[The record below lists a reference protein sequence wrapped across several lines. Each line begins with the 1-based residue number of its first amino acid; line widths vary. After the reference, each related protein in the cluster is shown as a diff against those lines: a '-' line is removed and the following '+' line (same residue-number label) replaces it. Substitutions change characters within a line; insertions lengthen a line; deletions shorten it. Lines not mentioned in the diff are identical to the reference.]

1 MGHEHNEHAHDCV
14 CGCTHAHHHEH
25 EHEHTHDH
33 EHAHEHEH
41 EHSCGCKH
49 EQEYA
54 HEHGCGC
61 KHKHKHEH
69 DHDHDHGCSCGCG
82 HQHAHGEHGVKG
94 QVIRLA
100 VSAAL
105 LIAAWLLPLSGVWKL
120 IAFALPYFIAGYGV
134 LREAAENIVHGEVF
148 DENFLMAIATIG
160 AFCIGEYPEAVFVM
174 IFFQVGELFEELAVG
189 RSRRSIEKL
198 MDIRPDYAN
207 LEKEGETRQISP
219 EEVEIGDIIVVK
231 PGEKV
236 PLDGVVESGS
246 SSLNTMALTG
256 ESAPRDVQPGDGV
269 LSGCVNLTGVLRVRV
284 EKGYAESTVAKI
296 LELVEN
302 SAENKA
308 KSESFIRKFAR
319 WYTPAV
325 VIGAALLAVVP
336 SIITG
341 QWSFWVYKAL
351 TLLVISCPCALVVSV
366 PLAFFGGIGGAS
378 RCGILIK
385 GGNYLEALA
394 DAKTVVFDKTGTLTR
409 GSFFVT
415 TIHPTDCSEEELLE
429 LAAAAERYSDH
440 PISIS
445 IREAYGK
452 PIDEARVQEL
462 KELAGHG
469 VSAKIDGRA
478 VLVGNERLMQGSGI
492 DVARCTHDGTMVHVA
507 ADGQYLGHIVI
518 DDAVKPDSA
527 EAICALRRLGVAKT
541 VMLTGDQRSVA
552 ERVGKEL
559 GIDEVRAE
567 LLPGDKVG
575 CVEELLEKKT
585 DGTLLFV
592 GDGMNDAPVLSRA
605 DVGVAMGALGSD
617 AAIEAAD
624 VVLMDDQPSKL
635 ALAVRISRRT
645 RAIARQNIAFAL
657 GVKLA
662 VMVLTVL
669 GVTNMGPAVF
679 ADVGV
684 MVLAVLNSTRA
695 MRIRQ

>member
-1 MGHEHNEHAHDCV
+1 M
-14 CGCTHAHHHEH
+14 EH
-25 EHEHTHDH
+25 EHKK
-33 EHAHEHEH
+33 HAEGCCCEHEREH
-41 EHSCGCKH
+41 EK
-49 EQEYA
+49 
-54 HEHGCGC
+54 EHGCCCEHEREHEKEHGC
-61 KHKHKHEH
+61 CCEHEREH
-69 DHDHDHGCSCGCG
+69 EKEHGCCCEHEREHGCSCCG
-82 HQHAHGEHGVKG
+82 HEHGEENEKV

-100 VSAAL
+100 VSAVL
-105 LIAAWLLPLSGVWKL
+105 LAAAWLSPLAGIWRL
-120 IAFALPYFIAGYGV
+120 LAFLVPYLIAGYTV
-134 LREAAENIVHGEVF
+134 LWQAAKNILHGEIF
-148 DENFLMAIATIG
+148 DEGFLMAIATIG
-160 AFCIGEYPEAVFVM
+160 AFFIGEYPEAVFVM
-174 IFFQVGELFEELAVG
+174 IFFQVGELFEALAVG
-189 RSRRSIEKL
+189 RSRRSIEAL

-207 LEKEGETRQISP
+207 LEKDGETRRVSP
-219 EEVEIGDIIVVK
+219 EEVGIGEIIVVK
-231 PGEKV
+231 PGEKI
-236 PLDGVVESGS
+236 PLDGVVESGG

-256 ESAPRDVQPGDGV
+256 EPAPRDVAPGDSV
-269 LSGCVNLTGVLRVRV
+269 ISGCVNLTGVLRVRV
-284 EKGYAESTVAKI
+284 EKRYAESTVAKI

-308 KSESFIRKFAR
+308 RSESFIRKFAR

-325 VIGAALLAVVP
+325 VIAAVLLAVVP
-336 SIITG
+336 SVITG

-378 RCGILIK
+378 RCGILVK

-415 TIHPTDCSEEELLE
+415 TIHPTACSEEELLE

-440 PISIS
+440 PISLS

-452 PIDEARVQEL
+452 SIDEARVQEL

-478 VLVGNERLMQGSGI
+478 VLVGNERLMQANGV
-492 DVARCTHDGTMVHVA
+492 DVAKCTHEGTMVHVA

-527 EAICALRRLGVAKT
+527 DAILALRRLGVTKT
-541 VMLTGDQRSVA
+541 VMLTGDQKSVA
-552 ERVGKEL
+552 ERVGREL
-559 GIDEVRAE
+559 GLDEVRAE

-575 CVEELLEKKT
+575 CVEELLVKKAN
-585 DGTLLFV
+585 GTLLFV

-635 ALAVRISRRT
+635 ALAIRIGRRT
-645 RAIARQNIAFAL
+645 RSIARQNIVFAL
-657 GVKLA
+657 AVKLA
-662 VMVLTVL
+662 FMVLTVL

>member
-1 MGHEHNEHAHDCV
+1 MEQEHNEHAHVQC
-14 CGCTHAHHHEH
+14 CEHEH
-25 EHEHTHDH
+25 EHEHEHAHCCEHEHGH

-41 EHSCGCKH
+41 EHGH
-49 EQEYA
+49 A
-54 HEHGCGC
+54 HEHAHAHCC
-61 KHKHKHEH
+61 EHEH
-69 DHDHDHGCSCGCG
+69 EHRHEHGCSCGCG
-82 HQHAHGEHGVKG
+82 HDHGEAGTKA
-94 QVIRLA
+94 QVIKLV
-100 VSAAL
+100 VSAVL
-105 LIAAWLLPLSGVWKL
+105 LVAAYLLPLEGVWRL
-120 IAFALPYFIAGYGV
+120 AAFLLPYLIVGYEV
-134 LREAAENIVHGEVF
+134 LWEAASNIIHGEVF
-148 DENFLMAIATIG
+148 DEAFLMALATIG

-174 IFFQVGELFEELAVG
+174 IFFQVGELFEGIAVG

-207 LEKEGETRQISP
+207 LEKDGEMRQVSP

-256 ESAPRDVQPGDGV
+256 ESAPRDVQAGDGV
-269 LSGCVNLTGVLRVRV
+269 ISGCVNLTGVLRVRV
-284 EKGYAESTVAKI
+284 QKRYAESTVAKI

-302 SAENKA
+302 SADNKA

-325 VIGAALLAVVP
+325 VILALALALVP

-366 PLAFFGGIGGAS
+366 PLTFFGGIGGAS
-378 RCGILIK
+378 RCGVLVK

-409 GSFFVT
+409 GKFFVT
-415 TIHPTDCSEEELLE
+415 TVHPTGCSEAELLE
-429 LAAAAERYSDH
+429 LAAAAEQYSDH

-452 PIDEARVQEL
+452 RLDESRIQQLQEV
-462 KELAGHG
+462 AGHG

-478 VLVGNERLMQGSGI
+478 VLAGNERLMRENGI
-492 DVARCTHDGTMVHVA
+492 ELPECVHEGTMVHVA

-527 EAICALRRLGVAKT
+527 EAISALRALGVQKT
-541 VMLTGDQRSVA
+541 VMLTGDQKAVA
-552 ERVGKEL
+552 ERVGRDL
-559 GIDEVRAE
+559 AIDEVHAE
-567 LLPGDKVG
+567 LLPADKVA
-575 CVEELLEKKT
+575 CVERLLAQKT

-635 ALAVRISRRT
+635 ALAIRAGRRT
-645 RAIARQNIAFAL
+645 RRIARENIVFAL
-657 GVKLA
+657 VVKLA

-669 GVTNMGPAVF
+669 DVTSMAPAIF

-684 MVLAVLNSTRA
+684 MVLAVLNATRA
-695 MRIRQ
+695 MHIKQP

>member
-1 MGHEHNEHAHDCV
+1 M
-14 CGCTHAHHHEH
+14 EH
-25 EHEHTHDH
+25 EHKK
-33 EHAHEHEH
+33 HAEGCCCEHEREH
-41 EHSCGCKH
+41 EK
-49 EQEYA
+49 
-54 HEHGCGC
+54 EHGCCCEHEREHEKEHGC
-61 KHKHKHEH
+61 CCEHERE
-69 DHDHDHGCSCGCG
+69 HGCSCCG
-82 HQHAHGEHGVKG
+82 HEHGEENEKV

-100 VSAAL
+100 VSAVL
-105 LIAAWLLPLSGVWKL
+105 LAAAWLSPLAGIWRL
-120 IAFALPYFIAGYGV
+120 LAFLVPYLIAGYTV
-134 LREAAENIVHGEVF
+134 LWQAAKNILHGEIF
-148 DENFLMAIATIG
+148 DEGFLMAIATIG
-160 AFCIGEYPEAVFVM
+160 AFFIGEYPEAVFVM
-174 IFFQVGELFEELAVG
+174 IFFQVGELFEALAVG
-189 RSRRSIEKL
+189 RSRRSIEAL

-207 LEKEGETRQISP
+207 LEKDGETRRVSP
-219 EEVEIGDIIVVK
+219 EEVGIGEIIVVK
-231 PGEKV
+231 PGEKI
-236 PLDGVVESGS
+236 PLDGVVESGG

-256 ESAPRDVQPGDGV
+256 EPAPRDVAPGDSV
-269 LSGCVNLTGVLRVRV
+269 ISGCVNLTGVLRVRV
-284 EKGYAESTVAKI
+284 EKRYAESTVAKI

-308 KSESFIRKFAR
+308 RSESFIRKFAR

-325 VIGAALLAVVP
+325 VIAAVLLAVVP
-336 SIITG
+336 SVITG

-378 RCGILIK
+378 RCGILVK

-415 TIHPTDCSEEELLE
+415 TIHPTACSEEELLE

-440 PISIS
+440 PISLS

-452 PIDEARVQEL
+452 SIDEARVQEL

-478 VLVGNERLMQGSGI
+478 VLVGNERLMQANGV
-492 DVARCTHDGTMVHVA
+492 DVAKCTHEGTMVHVA

-527 EAICALRRLGVAKT
+527 DAILALRRLGVTKT
-541 VMLTGDQRSVA
+541 VMLTGDQKSVA
-552 ERVGKEL
+552 ERVGREL
-559 GIDEVRAE
+559 GLDEVRAE

-575 CVEELLEKKT
+575 CVEELLVKKAN
-585 DGTLLFV
+585 GTLLFV

-635 ALAVRISRRT
+635 ALAIRIGRRT
-645 RAIARQNIAFAL
+645 RSIARQNIVFAL
-657 GVKLA
+657 AVKLA
-662 VMVLTVL
+662 FMVLTVL

>member
-1 MGHEHNEHAHDCV
+1 M
-14 CGCTHAHHHEH
+14 EH
-25 EHEHTHDH
+25 EHKK
-33 EHAHEHEH
+33 HAEGCCCEHER
-41 EHSCGCKH
+41 EHGK
-49 EQEYA
+49 
-54 HEHGCGC
+54 EHGCCCEHEREHEKEHGC
-61 KHKHKHEH
+61 CCEHERE
-69 DHDHDHGCSCGCG
+69 HGCSCCG
-82 HQHAHGEHGVKG
+82 HEHGEENEKV

-100 VSAAL
+100 VSAVL
-105 LIAAWLLPLSGVWKL
+105 LAAAWLSPLAGIWRL
-120 IAFALPYFIAGYGV
+120 LAFLVPYLIAGYTV
-134 LREAAENIVHGEVF
+134 LWQAAKNILHGEIF
-148 DENFLMAIATIG
+148 DEGFLMAIATIG
-160 AFCIGEYPEAVFVM
+160 ALFIGEYPEAVFVM
-174 IFFQVGELFEELAVG
+174 IFFQVGELFEALAVG
-189 RSRRSIEKL
+189 RSRRSIEAL

-207 LEKEGETRQISP
+207 LEKDGETRQVSP
-219 EEVEIGDIIVVK
+219 EEVGIGEIIVVK
-231 PGEKV
+231 PGEKI
-236 PLDGVVESGS
+236 PLDGVVESGG

-256 ESAPRDVQPGDGV
+256 EPAPRDVAPGDSV
-269 LSGCVNLTGVLRVRV
+269 ISGCVNLTGVLRVRV
-284 EKGYAESTVAKI
+284 EKRYAESTVAKI

-308 KSESFIRKFAR
+308 RSESFIRKFAR

-325 VIGAALLAVVP
+325 VIAAVLLAVVP
-336 SIITG
+336 SVITG

-378 RCGILIK
+378 RCGILVK
-385 GGNYLEALA
+385 GGDYLEALA

-415 TIHPTDCSEEELLE
+415 TIHPTACSEEELLE

-440 PISIS
+440 PISLS

-478 VLVGNERLMQGSGI
+478 VLIGNERLMQANG
-492 DVARCTHDGTMVHVA
+492 VAVAKCTHEGTMVHVA

-527 EAICALRRLGVAKT
+527 DAILALRRLGVTKT
-541 VMLTGDQRSVA
+541 VMLTGDQKSVA
-552 ERVGKEL
+552 ERVGREL
-559 GIDEVRAE
+559 GLDEVRAE

-575 CVEELLEKKT
+575 CVEELLAQKAN
-585 DGTLLFV
+585 GTLLFV

-635 ALAVRISRRT
+635 ALAIRIGRRT
-645 RAIARQNIAFAL
+645 RSIARQNIVFAL
-657 GVKLA
+657 AVKLA
-662 VMVLTVL
+662 FMVLTVL

-695 MRIRQ
+695 MRIKQ

>member
-1 MGHEHNEHAHDCV
+1 M
-14 CGCTHAHHHEH
+14 EH
-25 EHEHTHDH
+25 EHKK
-33 EHAHEHEH
+33 HAEGCCCEHEREH
-41 EHSCGCKH
+41 EK
-49 EQEYA
+49 
-54 HEHGCGC
+54 EHGCC
-61 KHKHKHEH
+61 CEHERE
-69 DHDHDHGCSCGCG
+69 HGCSCCG
-82 HQHAHGEHGVKG
+82 HEHGEENEKV

-100 VSAAL
+100 VSAVL
-105 LIAAWLLPLSGVWKL
+105 LAAAWLSPLAGIWRL
-120 IAFALPYFIAGYGV
+120 LAFLVPYLIAGYTV
-134 LREAAENIVHGEVF
+134 LWQAAKNILHGEIF
-148 DENFLMAIATIG
+148 DEGFLMAIATIG
-160 AFCIGEYPEAVFVM
+160 AFFIGEYPEAVFVM
-174 IFFQVGELFEELAVG
+174 IFFQVGELFEALAVG
-189 RSRRSIEKL
+189 RSRRSIEAL

-207 LEKEGETRQISP
+207 LEKDGETRRVSP
-219 EEVEIGDIIVVK
+219 EEVGIGEIIVVK
-231 PGEKV
+231 PGEKI
-236 PLDGVVESGS
+236 PLDGVVESGG

-256 ESAPRDVQPGDGV
+256 EPAPRDVAPGDSV
-269 LSGCVNLTGVLRVRV
+269 ISGCVNLTGVLRVRV
-284 EKGYAESTVAKI
+284 EKRYAESTVAKI

-308 KSESFIRKFAR
+308 RSESFIRKFAR

-325 VIGAALLAVVP
+325 VIAAVLLAVVP
-336 SIITG
+336 SVITG

-378 RCGILIK
+378 RCGILVK

-415 TIHPTDCSEEELLE
+415 TIHPTACSEEELLE

-440 PISIS
+440 PISLS

-452 PIDEARVQEL
+452 SIDEARVQEL

-478 VLVGNERLMQGSGI
+478 VLVGNERLMQANGV
-492 DVARCTHDGTMVHVA
+492 DVAKCTHEGTMVHVA

-527 EAICALRRLGVAKT
+527 DAILALRRLGVTKT
-541 VMLTGDQRSVA
+541 VMLTGDQKSVA
-552 ERVGKEL
+552 ERVGREL
-559 GIDEVRAE
+559 GLDEVRAE

-575 CVEELLEKKT
+575 CVEELLVKKAN
-585 DGTLLFV
+585 GTLLFV

-635 ALAVRISRRT
+635 ALAIRIGRRT
-645 RAIARQNIAFAL
+645 RSIARQNIVFAL
-657 GVKLA
+657 AVKL
-662 VMVLTVL
+662 VFMVLTVL

>member
-1 MGHEHNEHAHDCV
+1 M
-14 CGCTHAHHHEH
+14 EH
-25 EHEHTHDH
+25 EHKK
-33 EHAHEHEH
+33 HAEGCCCEHEREH
-41 EHSCGCKH
+41 EK
-49 EQEYA
+49 
-54 HEHGCGC
+54 EHGCCCEHEREHEKEHGC
-61 KHKHKHEH
+61 CCEHEREH
-69 DHDHDHGCSCGCG
+69 EKEHGCCCEHEREHGCSCCG
-82 HQHAHGEHGVKG
+82 HEHGEENEKV

-100 VSAAL
+100 VSAVL
-105 LIAAWLLPLSGVWKL
+105 LAAAWLSPLAGIWRL
-120 IAFALPYFIAGYGV
+120 LAFLVPYLIAGYTV
-134 LREAAENIVHGEVF
+134 LWQAAKNILHGEIF
-148 DENFLMAIATIG
+148 DEGFLMAIATIG
-160 AFCIGEYPEAVFVM
+160 AFFIGEYPEAVFVM
-174 IFFQVGELFEELAVG
+174 IFFQVGELFEALAVG
-189 RSRRSIEKL
+189 RSRRSIEAL

-207 LEKEGETRQISP
+207 LEKDGETRRVSP
-219 EEVEIGDIIVVK
+219 EEVGIGEIIVVK
-231 PGEKV
+231 PGEKI
-236 PLDGVVESGS
+236 PLDGVVESGG

-256 ESAPRDVQPGDGV
+256 EPAPRDVAPGDSV
-269 LSGCVNLTGVLRVRV
+269 ISGCVNLTGVLRVRV
-284 EKGYAESTVAKI
+284 EKRYAESTVAKI

-308 KSESFIRKFAR
+308 RSESFIRKFAR

-325 VIGAALLAVVP
+325 VIAAVLLAVVP
-336 SIITG
+336 SVITG

-378 RCGILIK
+378 RCGILVK

-415 TIHPTDCSEEELLE
+415 TIHPTACSEEELLE

-440 PISIS
+440 PISLS

-452 PIDEARVQEL
+452 SIDEARVQEL

-478 VLVGNERLMQGSGI
+478 VLVGNERLMQANGV
-492 DVARCTHDGTMVHVA
+492 DVAKCTHEGTMVHVA

-527 EAICALRRLGVAKT
+527 DAILALRRLGVTKT
-541 VMLTGDQRSVA
+541 VMLTGDQKSVA
-552 ERVGKEL
+552 ERVGREL
-559 GIDEVRAE
+559 GLDEVRAE

-575 CVEELLEKKT
+575 CVEELLVKKAN
-585 DGTLLFV
+585 GTLLFV

-635 ALAVRISRRT
+635 ALAIRIGRRT
-645 RAIARQNIAFAL
+645 RSIARQNIVFAL
-657 GVKLA
+657 AVKL
-662 VMVLTVL
+662 VFMVLTVL

>member
-1 MGHEHNEHAHDCV
+1 M
-14 CGCTHAHHHEH
+14 EH
-25 EHEHTHDH
+25 EHKK
-33 EHAHEHEH
+33 HAEGCCCEHEREH
-41 EHSCGCKH
+41 EK
-49 EQEYA
+49 
-54 HEHGCGC
+54 EHGCC
-61 KHKHKHEH
+61 CEHERE
-69 DHDHDHGCSCGCG
+69 HGCSCCG
-82 HQHAHGEHGVKG
+82 HEHGEENEKV

-100 VSAAL
+100 VSAVL
-105 LIAAWLLPLSGVWKL
+105 LAAAWLSPLAGIWRL
-120 IAFALPYFIAGYGV
+120 LAFLVPYLIAGYTV
-134 LREAAENIVHGEVF
+134 LWQAAKNILHGEIF
-148 DENFLMAIATIG
+148 DEGFLMAIATIG
-160 AFCIGEYPEAVFVM
+160 AFFIGEYPEAVFVM
-174 IFFQVGELFEELAVG
+174 IFFQVGELFEALAVG
-189 RSRRSIEKL
+189 RSRRSIEAL

-207 LEKEGETRQISP
+207 LEKDGETRRVSP
-219 EEVEIGDIIVVK
+219 EEVGIGEIIVVK
-231 PGEKV
+231 PGEKI
-236 PLDGVVESGS
+236 PLDGVVESGG

-256 ESAPRDVQPGDGV
+256 EPAPRDVAPGDSV
-269 LSGCVNLTGVLRVRV
+269 ISGCVNLTGVLRVRV
-284 EKGYAESTVAKI
+284 EKRYAESTVAKI

-308 KSESFIRKFAR
+308 RSESFIRKFAR

-325 VIGAALLAVVP
+325 VIAAVLLAVVP
-336 SIITG
+336 SVITG

-378 RCGILIK
+378 RCGILVK

-415 TIHPTDCSEEELLE
+415 TIHPTACSEEELLE

-440 PISIS
+440 PISLS

-452 PIDEARVQEL
+452 SIDEARVQEL

-478 VLVGNERLMQGSGI
+478 VLVGNERLMQANGV
-492 DVARCTHDGTMVHVA
+492 DVAKCTHEGTMVHVA

-527 EAICALRRLGVAKT
+527 DAILALRRLGVTKT
-541 VMLTGDQRSVA
+541 VMLTGDQKSVA
-552 ERVGKEL
+552 ERVGREL
-559 GIDEVRAE
+559 GLDEVRAE

-575 CVEELLEKKT
+575 CVEELLVKKAN
-585 DGTLLFV
+585 GTLLFV

-635 ALAVRISRRT
+635 ALAIRIGRRT
-645 RAIARQNIAFAL
+645 RSIARQNIVFAL
-657 GVKLA
+657 AVKLA
-662 VMVLTVL
+662 FMVLTVL

>member
-1 MGHEHNEHAHDCV
+1 M
-14 CGCTHAHHHEH
+14 EH
-25 EHEHTHDH
+25 EHKKHAEHCCC
-33 EHAHEHEH
+33 EHER
-41 EHSCGCKH
+41 EK
-49 EQEYA
+49 
-54 HEHGCGC
+54 EHGCRCG
-61 KHKHKHEH
+61 HERE
-69 DHDHDHGCSCGCG
+69 HGCSCGCG
-82 HQHAHGEHGVKG
+82 HEHGEENEKV

-100 VSAAL
+100 VSAVL
-105 LIAAWLLPLSGVWKL
+105 LAAAWLSPLVGIWRL
-120 IAFALPYFIAGYGV
+120 LAFLVPYLIAGYTV
-134 LREAAENIVHGEVF
+134 LWQAAKNILHGEIF
-148 DENFLMAIATIG
+148 DEGFLMAIATIG

-174 IFFQVGELFEELAVG
+174 IFFQVGELFEALAVG
-189 RSRRSIEKL
+189 RSRRSIEAL

-207 LEKEGETRQISP
+207 LEKDGETRQVSP
-219 EEVEIGDIIVVK
+219 EEVGIGEIIVVK
-231 PGEKV
+231 PGEKI

-256 ESAPRDVQPGDGV
+256 EPAPRDVAPGDSV
-269 LSGCVNLTGVLRVRV
+269 ISGCVNLTGVLRVRV
-284 EKGYAESTVAKI
+284 EKRYAESTVAKI

-308 KSESFIRKFAR
+308 RSESFIRKFAR

-325 VIGAALLAVVP
+325 VIAAVLLAVVP
-336 SIITG
+336 SVITG

-378 RCGILIK
+378 RCGILVK

-415 TIHPTDCSEEELLE
+415 TIHPTACSEEELLE

-440 PISIS
+440 PISLS

-452 PIDEARVQEL
+452 SIDEARVQEL

-478 VLVGNERLMQGSGI
+478 VLVGNERLMQANGV
-492 DVARCTHDGTMVHVA
+492 DVAKCTHEGTMVHAA

-527 EAICALRRLGVAKT
+527 DAILALRRLGVTKT
-541 VMLTGDQRSVA
+541 VMLTGDQKSVA
-552 ERVGKEL
+552 ERVGREL
-559 GIDEVRAE
+559 GLDEVRAE

-575 CVEELLEKKT
+575 CVEELLVQKAN
-585 DGTLLFV
+585 GTLLFV

-635 ALAVRISRRT
+635 ALAIRIGRRT
-645 RAIARQNIAFAL
+645 RSIARQNIVFAL
-657 GVKLA
+657 AVKL
-662 VMVLTVL
+662 VFMVLTVL

>member
-1 MGHEHNEHAHDCV
+1 M
-14 CGCTHAHHHEH
+14 EH
-25 EHEHTHDH
+25 EHKK
-33 EHAHEHEH
+33 HAEGCCCEHEREH
-41 EHSCGCKH
+41 EK
-49 EQEYA
+49 
-54 HEHGCGC
+54 EHGCC
-61 KHKHKHEH
+61 CEHERE
-69 DHDHDHGCSCGCG
+69 HGCSCCG
-82 HQHAHGEHGVKG
+82 HEHGEENEKV

-100 VSAAL
+100 VSAVL
-105 LIAAWLLPLSGVWKL
+105 LAAAWLSPLAGIWRL
-120 IAFALPYFIAGYGV
+120 LAFLVPYLIAGYTV
-134 LREAAENIVHGEVF
+134 LWQAAKNILHGEIF
-148 DENFLMAIATIG
+148 DEGFLMAIATIG
-160 AFCIGEYPEAVFVM
+160 AFFIGEYPEAVFVM
-174 IFFQVGELFEELAVG
+174 IFFQVGELFEALAVG
-189 RSRRSIEKL
+189 RSRRSIEAL

-207 LEKEGETRQISP
+207 LEKDGETRQVSP
-219 EEVEIGDIIVVK
+219 EEVGIGEIIVVK
-231 PGEKV
+231 PGEKI
-236 PLDGVVESGS
+236 PLDGVVESGG

-256 ESAPRDVQPGDGV
+256 EPAPRDVAPGDSV
-269 LSGCVNLTGVLRVRV
+269 ISGCVNLTGVLRVRV
-284 EKGYAESTVAKI
+284 EKRYAESTVAKI

-308 KSESFIRKFAR
+308 RSESFIRKFAR

-325 VIGAALLAVVP
+325 VIAAVLLAVVP
-336 SIITG
+336 SVITG

-378 RCGILIK
+378 RCGILVK

-415 TIHPTDCSEEELLE
+415 TIHSTACSEEELLE

-440 PISIS
+440 PISLS

-452 PIDEARVQEL
+452 SIDEARVQEL

-478 VLVGNERLMQGSGI
+478 VLVGNERLMQANGV
-492 DVARCTHDGTMVHVA
+492 DVAKCTHEGTMVHVA

-527 EAICALRRLGVAKT
+527 DAILALRRLGVTKT
-541 VMLTGDQRSVA
+541 VMLTGDQKSVA
-552 ERVGKEL
+552 ERVGREL
-559 GIDEVRAE
+559 GLDEVRAE

-575 CVEELLEKKT
+575 CVEELLVKKAN
-585 DGTLLFV
+585 GTLLFV

-635 ALAVRISRRT
+635 ALAIRIGRRT
-645 RAIARQNIAFAL
+645 RSIARQNIVFAL
-657 GVKLA
+657 AVKL
-662 VMVLTVL
+662 VFMVLTVL

>member
-1 MGHEHNEHAHDCV
+1 M
-14 CGCTHAHHHEH
+14 
-25 EHEHTHDH
+25 
-33 EHAHEHEH
+33 
-41 EHSCGCKH
+41 
-49 EQEYA
+49 
-54 HEHGCGC
+54 
-61 KHKHKHEH
+61 
-69 DHDHDHGCSCGCG
+69 
-82 HQHAHGEHGVKG
+82 
-94 QVIRLA
+94 IRLA
-100 VSAAL
+100 VSAVL
-105 LIAAWLLPLSGVWKL
+105 LAAAWLSPLAGIWRL
-120 IAFALPYFIAGYGV
+120 LAFLVPYLIAGYTV
-134 LREAAENIVHGEVF
+134 LWQAAKNILHGEIF
-148 DENFLMAIATIG
+148 DEGFLMAIATIG
-160 AFCIGEYPEAVFVM
+160 ALFIGEYPEAVFVM
-174 IFFQVGELFEELAVG
+174 IFFQVGELFEALAVG
-189 RSRRSIEKL
+189 RSRRSIEAL

-207 LEKEGETRQISP
+207 LEKDGETRQVSP
-219 EEVEIGDIIVVK
+219 EEVGIGEIIVVK
-231 PGEKV
+231 PGEKI

-256 ESAPRDVQPGDGV
+256 EPAPRDAAPGDSV
-269 LSGCVNLTGVLRVRV
+269 ISGCVNLTGVLRVRV
-284 EKGYAESTVAKI
+284 EKRYAESTVAKI

-308 KSESFIRKFAR
+308 RSESFIRKFAR

-325 VIGAALLAVVP
+325 VIAAVLLAVVP
-336 SIITG
+336 SVITG

-378 RCGILIK
+378 RCGILVK

-415 TIHPTDCSEEELLE
+415 TIHPTACSEEELLE

-440 PISIS
+440 PISLS

-452 PIDEARVQEL
+452 SIDKARVQEL

-478 VLVGNERLMQGSGI
+478 VLVGNERLMQANGV
-492 DVARCTHDGTMVHVA
+492 DVAKCTHEGTMVHVA

-527 EAICALRRLGVAKT
+527 DAILALRRLGVTKT
-541 VMLTGDQRSVA
+541 VMLTGDQKSVA
-552 ERVGKEL
+552 ERVGREL
-559 GIDEVRAE
+559 GLDEVRAE

-575 CVEELLEKKT
+575 CVEELLVQKAN
-585 DGTLLFV
+585 GTLLFV

-635 ALAVRISRRT
+635 ALAIRIGRRT
-645 RAIARQNIAFAL
+645 RSIARQNIVFAL
-657 GVKLA
+657 AVKLA
-662 VMVLTVL
+662 FMVLTVL